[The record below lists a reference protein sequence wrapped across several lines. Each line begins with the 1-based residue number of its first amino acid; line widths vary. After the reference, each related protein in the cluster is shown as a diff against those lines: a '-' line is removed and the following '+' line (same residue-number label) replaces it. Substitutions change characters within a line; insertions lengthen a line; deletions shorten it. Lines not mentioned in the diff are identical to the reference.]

1 MGFYNRLMDYISGI
15 NAANKP
21 AQNFV
26 FGSIISGTYTNW
38 KTDPHPTILCLGN
51 YQKNGQWYIHGIQLH
66 EAGGNLGW
74 LLMTINS
81 LKQNGA
87 IVTPIIFYNYIKYKA
102 PGLIKYSYRTYLSN
116 MCDFKVVNPGFSNI
130 NENYCYPITDERDY
144 FLKRIGTKVNIINM
158 DINSTQLRNNVTAV
172 INSVKVW

>member
-1 MGFYNRLMDYISGI
+1 MNYISGI

-21 AQNFV
+21 IQNFV

-51 YQKNGQWYIHGIQLH
+51 YQKNNQWYVHGIQLH
-66 EAGGNLGW
+66 NAAGNLGW

-81 LKQNGA
+81 LKSNNVIA
-87 IVTPIIFYNYIKYKA
+87 TPIMFYNYLKYKA
-102 PGLIKYSYRTYLSN
+102 PGLIRDCYRTYAAN
-116 MCDFKVVNPGFSNI
+116 MCDFKIVNPGFSNI
-130 NENYCYPITDERDY
+130 SENYCYPISDQRDY
-144 FLKRIGTKVNIINM
+144 FLQKLNKKQTNINI
-158 DINSTQLRNNVTAV
+158 DINSTQLRNNITAV